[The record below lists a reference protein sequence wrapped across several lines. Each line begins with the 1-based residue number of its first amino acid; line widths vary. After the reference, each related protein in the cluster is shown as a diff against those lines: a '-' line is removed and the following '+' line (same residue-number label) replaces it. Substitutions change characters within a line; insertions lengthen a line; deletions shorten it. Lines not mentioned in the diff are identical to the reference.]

1 MTDIIDV
8 KKKVREVLLADSQV
22 AALAEDRVYIGWY
35 ERNFALPCITVF
47 DVSETGEVGMLG
59 GTQDQYNGTVQVD
72 VWSGKSPLERDQLA
86 KAVKAALGNKTNFQD
101 MQASGFILGSPTV
114 RTLDELDIKPP
125 LYRKRLSFPVMYFTG
140 SYV

>member
-1 MTDIIDV
+1 MCI
-8 KKKVREVLLADSQV
+8 R
-22 AALAEDRVYIGWY
+22 DRVYIGWY

>member
-1 MTDIIDV
+1 LTDIIDV